1 MIVEIEM
8 GIQRISDQI
17 GEWGE
22 KLKLGNFWIAKTL
35 GEILVAD
42 FTENGE
48 WEWGKGSPKGIEFHW
63 DWMKLRRIWNGK
75 VEFWGGK
82 GFSRVFDLGERRI
95 GGKERKVW

>member
-1 MIVEIEM
+1 MEIFE
-8 GIQRISDQI
+8 
-17 GEWGE
+17 
-22 KLKLGNFWIAKTL
+22 LKRNL

-75 VEFWGGK
+75 VEFEVWGGK
-82 GFSRVFDLGERRI
+82 GFSRVFDLGERI
-95 GGKERKVW
+95 GGKEEWAR